1 MLLNGHLD
9 ELLYENGTIVTNL
22 PFAELKKLSN
32 INARARETDQAADF
46 SQQIRKGLPGFGEKS
61 PPTVH

>member
-9 ELLYENGTIVTNL
+9 ELLYEHGTIVTNL

-32 INARARETDQAADF
+32 INARARAADKVADF
-46 SQQIRKGLPGFGEKS
+46 SRQIRSGLPGFGE
-61 PPTVH
+61 